1 MISALESLTK
11 VELQALPR
19 KGLEDLA
26 WQEKE
31 VITLLKS
38 ELLEATL
45 TNQALQDKSAHIED
59 LLERFKKILFG
70 KSSEKSSSPERPKP
84 LNRLNRPEPAIP
96 HSKLPSERYPH
107 VEVLNKELVLSGP
120 LECHHC
126 GHEMEDS
133 GLREVTEQLTCIPKR
148 FQIIRYHKPKYHCC
162 HCHSGLLTLNQP
174 RIRPGSAFSDDMI
187 LDVTLSKY
195 NDLIPMERYCEMAAR
210 DGVVGLAPH
219 SLIELTH
226 CLADFLEGV
235 VDLIRKAVLAA
246 KVLMADETPHRML
259 EGDEKSNWFLW
270 GFCDSRHSYFE
281 IHPTRSGDVASQ
293 LLIQSQCHTL
303 LSDAYGG
310 YNKAIQMAN
319 TSRPTENPI
328 TGAYCNAHA
337 RRRFLEAQKNF
348 PNEADFYLE
357 TYKNIYAK
365 EKESKTLSQEGKKEA
380 RLAMAPLFER
390 MRQQGQKDLSN
401 VPLKSSLAKA
411 IMYFQDN
418 YEGLTQCL
426 KDPEIPLDNNLQER
440 LLRRPVIGRKTW
452 YGTHSKRGAQTAAKL
467 FTIIQSCRLC
477 HVNPREYLKAVVKA
491 IHGRDP
497 PFTPWEYS
505 QLVSQTT
512 STP

>member
-31 VITLLKS
+31 VITLLKN

-70 KSSEKSSSPERPKP
+70 KSSEKSPASDRPKP
-84 LNRLNRPEPAIP
+84 ANRPNRPEPATP

-107 VEVLNKELVLSGP
+107 VEIVNKELALAGP
-120 LECHHC
+120 LECHEC
-126 GHEMEDS
+126 GHEMKDS

-148 FQIIRYHKPKYHCC
+148 FQIIRTHKPKYHCC
-162 HCHSGLLTLNQP
+162 HCHSGLLTLKEP

-187 LDVTLSKY
+187 LDVALSKY
-195 NDLIPMERYCEMAAR
+195 NDLIPIERYCEMAAR

-226 CLADFLEGV
+226 CLADFLEKV
-235 VDLIRKAVLAA
+235 VDLIRDAVLAA

-270 GFCDSRHSYFE
+270 GFCDAQHSYFE
-281 IHPTRSGDVASQ
+281 IHPSRSGEVASQ
-293 LLIQSQCHTL
+293 LLIESKCNTL
-303 LSDAYGG
+303 LSDAFGG
-310 YNKAIQMAN
+310 YSKAIQVAN
-319 TSRPTENPI
+319 KSRPSENPI
-328 TGAYCNAHA
+328 MGAYCNAHA
-337 RRRFLEAQKNF
+337 RRRFVEAQKNF
-348 PNEADFYLE
+348 PNQVEFYLD
-357 TYKNIYAK
+357 TYKDIYAK
-365 EKESKTLSQEGKKEA
+365 EKESKTLSPEGKKEA

-390 MRQQGQKDLSN
+390 MWQQGPKDLANISTQ
-401 VPLKSSLAKA
+401 SSLAKA
-411 IMYFQDN
+411 ILYFQN
-418 YEGLTQCL
+418 TYEGLTRCL
-426 KDPEIPLDNNLQER
+426 YDPQIPLDNNLQER

-477 HVNPREYLKAVVKA
+477 QVNPREYLEAVVKA
-491 IHGRDP
+491 IHGKDP
-497 PFTPWEYS
+497 PFTPSDYKKKLTEN
-505 QLVSQTT
+505 TT
-512 STP
+512 TP